1 MITIVN
7 NDNFEAEVLQSS
19 IPVLVDLYADWCGPC
34 KMQAPVVEELAENA
48 ADFKVCK
55 LNVDE
60 AVDVALKY
68 RVASIPTILVFRGG
82 EVAAK
87 AVGYQSKEE
96 LLALLETAK
105 NA

>member
-96 LLALLETAK
+96 LLSLLETAK